1 MASYKHGVYTQEQ
14 ATSLVP
20 MTETDSGLIVAFG
33 TAPVHKGD
41 ITAVNEPRLC
51 YTLKEAVAAFGYSD
65 DWSNILCARLSGSI
79 SHITIWRLSCW
90 LMCWIQ
96 LSTRSR

>member
-20 MTETDSGLIVAFG
+20 MTKTDSGLIVAFG
-33 TAPVHKGD
+33 TAPVPRGD

-51 YTLKEAVAAFGYSD
+51 
-65 DWSNILCARLSGSI
+65 
-79 SHITIWRLSCW
+79 
-90 LMCWIQ
+90 
-96 LSTRSR
+96 